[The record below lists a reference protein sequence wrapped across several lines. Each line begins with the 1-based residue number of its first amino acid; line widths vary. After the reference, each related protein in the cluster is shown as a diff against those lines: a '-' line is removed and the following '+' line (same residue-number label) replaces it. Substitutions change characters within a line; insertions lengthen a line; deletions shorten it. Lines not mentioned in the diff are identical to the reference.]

1 MVDMLMC
8 ILSGSHYVIAL
19 SKAFFF
25 VFALI

>member
-1 MVDMLMC
+1 MVDILMR

-19 SKAFFF
+19 SKVFFF